1 MDSRTQGYFPRPQLS
16 LSLSPGTCFPTTPS
30 LLPLQSESPIPACP
44 VPQFSAGQMP
54 GQWEGHKGAQGN
66 LPFPSVAEASCKCL
80 IDLKITM
87 WRAEVSR
94 GACILF
100 YFWL

>member
-1 MDSRTQGYFPRPQLS
+1 MDSRTQGYCPRP
-16 LSLSPGTCFPTTPS
+16 PCTTVS
-30 LLPLQSESPIPACP
+30 VTWHLLPHQTPNPCLSCAP
-44 VPQFSAGQMP
+44 VLSRTNASAVG
-54 GQWEGHKGAQGN
+54 GHTGAQGN

-94 GACILF
+94 GAWILF

>member
-44 VPQFSAGQMP
+44 VPQFSVGQMP
-54 GQWEGHKGAQGN
+54 VQ
-66 LPFPSVAEASCKCL
+66 
-80 IDLKITM
+80 
-87 WRAEVSR
+87 
-94 GACILF
+94 
-100 YFWL
+100 

>member
-1 MDSRTQGYFPRPQLS
+1 MPLRSE
-16 LSLSPGTCFPTTPS
+16 SLSPTYS
-30 LLPLQSESPIPACP
+30 
-44 VPQFSAGQMP
+44 VPQNLVLGSQNLPQFLAGQMP
-54 GQWEGHKGAQGN
+54 VQWEGHKGAQGN

-80 IDLKITM
+80 IDLKITI
-87 WRAEVSR
+87 WRTEVSR

>member
-1 MDSRTQGYFPRPQLS
+1 MDSRTQGYCSRPPCAS
-16 LSLSPGTCFPTTPS
+16 VSVTWH
-30 LLPLQSESPIPACP
+30 LLPHTIPACP

-54 GQWEGHKGAQGN
+54 VQWEGHKGAQGN